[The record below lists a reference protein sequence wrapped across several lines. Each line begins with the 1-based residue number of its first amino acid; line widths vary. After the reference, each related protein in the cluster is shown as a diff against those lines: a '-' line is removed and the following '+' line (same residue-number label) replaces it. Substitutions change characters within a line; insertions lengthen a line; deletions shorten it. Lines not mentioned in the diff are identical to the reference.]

1 MTQIF
6 DTDITLTDEQQQLL
20 QVIKHHYIMQD
31 QFNQLTKHVETIYER
46 IKKLEQALANK
57 ILS

>member
-57 ILS
+57 VLS

>member
-20 QVIKHHYIMQD
+20 QVIKHHYILQD